1 MNPTTELVDNI
12 LQDNNAE
19 AMQNFADIMGTK
31 VTDALDAR
39 KVEIAQNLGADHGQV
54 QAD

>member
-19 AMQNFADIMGTK
+19 AMQNFADIMGAK

>member
-1 MNPTTELVDNI
+1 MNITTELVDNI
-12 LQDNNAE
+12 LQDNNAD
-19 AMQNFADIMGTK
+19 AMQNFADIMGAK

-39 KVEIAQNLGADHGQV
+39 KVEVAQNLGANHGQI

>member
-1 MNPTTELVDNI
+1 MIPTAELVDNI

-19 AMQNFADIMGTK
+19 AMQNFADIMGAK

-39 KVEIAQNLGADHGQV
+39 KIEVAQNLGANHGQV

>member
-19 AMQNFADIMGTK
+19 AMQNFVDIMGAK

>member
-1 MNPTTELVDNI
+1 MTITTELVDNI

-19 AMQNFADIMGTK
+19 AMQNFADIMGAK

-39 KVEIAQNLGADHGQV
+39 KVEIAQNLGANHGQV

>member
-1 MNPTTELVDNI
+1 MDSTTDLIDNI

-19 AMQNFADIMGTK
+19 AQQLFSDIMGAKLTA
-31 VTDALDAR
+31 ALDAR
-39 KVEIAQNLGADHGQV
+39 KVEVAQELGDTNGTI

>member
-1 MNPTTELVDNI
+1 MNMTTELVDNI
-12 LQDNNAE
+12 LQDNNAD
-19 AMQNFADIMGTK
+19 AMQNFADIMGAK

-39 KVEIAQNLGADHGQV
+39 KVEVAQNLGANHGQI

>member
-1 MNPTTELVDNI
+1 MNPTTEFVDNI

-19 AMQNFADIMGTK
+19 AMQNFADIMGAK